1 MFSALRVG
9 KDILEGIISGMVRVL
24 NLTKP
29 LADILLDAASAAGE
43 FSSEITKGLHPLE
56 TIGTWVTDFVNAAA
70 PVLYSF
76 GSAADKIFTQ
86 FAEGAKDAFNEF
98 DPEKLNQFILGGMG
112 ASMLVSIK
120 GFLESIKSIG
130 SSAKGIVG
138 EIKES
143 IESLGEAVDAWKS
156 AKKADTLMTIAKAVA
171 LMAGSLAVLS
181 MVKADRLGAAIGA
194 LTVTFSELLGV
205 MAVMTQ
211 LTKNV
216 QSLKLSVL
224 AGGMVA
230 VSAAVLVLSGALKVI
245 STIDSDKLLGSVAA
259 LGGVM
264 LELAAVA
271 AVLSKDGGCFTK
283 GTAGMMAFAVSIR
296 ILASSV
302 KALSGLNSSAL
313 TRGLVGVGA
322 LCAGL
327 VVAAKTMNGVKFGIG
342 KGTGFVLMA
351 ASMEILQDAVAKF
364 GEMDNEAVVRGLTS
378 IGGALVIFVAAMNL
392 LKGGLAVQ
400 SA

>member
-1 MFSALRVG
+1 
-9 KDILEGIISGMVRVL
+9 
-24 NLTKP
+24 
-29 LADILLDAASAAGE
+29 
-43 FSSEITKGLHPLE
+43 
-56 TIGTWVTDFVNAAA
+56 
-70 PVLYSF
+70 
-76 GSAADKIFTQ
+76 
-86 FAEGAKDAFNEF
+86 
-98 DPEKLNQFILGGMG
+98 
-112 ASMLVSIK
+112 MLVSIK

-194 LTVTFSELLGV
+194 LTVTFGELLGV

-245 STIDSDKLLGSVAA
+245 STIGSDKLLGSVVA

-264 LELAAVA
+264 AELALVAVI
-271 AVLSKDGGCFTK
+271 LSRDGG
-283 GTAGMMAFAVSIR
+283 GSPR
-296 ILASSV
+296 
-302 KALSGLNSSAL
+302 
-313 TRGLVGVGA
+313 
-322 LCAGL
+322 
-327 VVAAKTMNGVKFGIG
+327 
-342 KGTGFVLMA
+342 VLRA
-351 ASMEILQDAVAKF
+351 
-364 GEMDNEAVVRGLTS
+364 
-378 IGGALVIFVAAMNL
+378 
-392 LKGGLAVQ
+392 
-400 SA
+400 

>member
-1 MFSALRVG
+1 
-9 KDILEGIISGMVRVL
+9 
-24 NLTKP
+24 
-29 LADILLDAASAAGE
+29 
-43 FSSEITKGLHPLE
+43 
-56 TIGTWVTDFVNAAA
+56 
-70 PVLYSF
+70 
-76 GSAADKIFTQ
+76 
-86 FAEGAKDAFNEF
+86 
-98 DPEKLNQFILGGMG
+98 MG

-194 LTVTFSELLGV
+194 LTVTFGELLGV

-271 AVLSKDGGCFTK
+271 AVLSKDGGRFTK

-313 TRGLVGVGA
+313 TRGL
-322 LCAGL
+322 
-327 VVAAKTMNGVKFGIG
+327 
-342 KGTGFVLMA
+342 
-351 ASMEILQDAVAKF
+351 
-364 GEMDNEAVVRGLTS
+364 
-378 IGGALVIFVAAMNL
+378 
-392 LKGGLAVQ
+392 
-400 SA
+400 